1 MSSDTASAAWRISA
15 SATRTSRKPTT
26 SMKGSRSAAST
37 GGTIAFRIAIS
48 AATTKADPTPP
59 RATPGTSQAATQT
72 APAPVAHATIDG
84 TSRNRG
90 GAGRQRSCSPYAE
103 AVTRSA

>member
-1 MSSDTASAAWRISA
+1 
-15 SATRTSRKPTT
+15 
-26 SMKGSRSAAST
+26 MKGSRSAAST
-37 GGTIAFRIAIS
+37 GGTTAFRIAIS

-72 APAPVAHATIDG
+72 AAAPITHATIDG

-90 GAGRQRSCSPYAE
+90 VVGCQRSCSPYPE